1 MVKMSKALIRRS
13 NLKNALIDA
22 AEQTI
27 SREGL
32 AGLRARSLA
41 FEVGCAVGAIYNVV
55 DDIDDLIFAVNE
67 RTLLALERELTA
79 ANSGETESKGAARAI
94 EQLVAAGAR
103 LSWLCRRSRD
113 ALACVV
119 RSSSCGRSRYSG
131 AIPCKPAAALR
142 LRRAA
147 IAGAGAKR
155 NRRATR
161 RHGTLAVLRRPRHD
175 FARARRKTRRR
186 RACRST
192 RADRVHD
199 EGHGARYCCGVSGH
213 TPIARSDH
221 NSLPHARTGALEVR
235 RKLQG

>member
-79 ANSGETESKGAARAI
+79 VNAGEAESKGAAA
-94 EQLVAAGAR
+94 
-103 LSWLCRRSRD
+103 
-113 ALACVV
+113 
-119 RSSSCGRSRYSG
+119 
-131 AIPCKPAAALR
+131 
-142 LRRAA
+142 
-147 IAGAGAKR
+147 
-155 NRRATR
+155 
-161 RHGTLAVLRRPRHD
+161 
-175 FARARRKTRRR
+175 
-186 RACRST
+186 
-192 RADRVHD
+192 
-199 EGHGARYCCGVSGH
+199 
-213 TPIARSDH
+213 
-221 NSLPHARTGALEVR
+221 
-235 RKLQG
+235 